1 MEYSECEIKGVFLI
15 KPTVFSD
22 SRGYF
27 FESFNRRRFDF
38 LEEGTEFVQDN
49 QSLSHKGVIR
59 GLHFQIPPHAQG
71 KLVSV
76 IKGAVWDVAVDIR
89 LNSPTYGK
97 FVAYELNENNKWQ
110 LYIPPGFAHG
120 FLTLENNTIF
130 SYKCT
135 GYYHKD
141 SEQCI
146 LWNDPTIAI
155 PWNENTPIISDKDKN
170 GVLFSDFLSK
180 FAIK

>member
-1 MEYSECEIKGVFLI
+1 
-15 KPTVFSD
+15 
-22 SRGYF
+22 
-27 FESFNRRRFDF
+27 
-38 LEEGTEFVQDN
+38 
-49 QSLSHKGVIR
+49 
-59 GLHFQIPPHAQG
+59 
-71 KLVSV
+71 VSV

-120 FLTLENNTIF
+120 FLTLEDNTIF

-146 LWNDPTIAI
+146 LWNDPTLAI
-155 PWNENTPIISDKDKN
+155 PWKENNPIISEKDRK
-170 GVLFSDFLSK
+170 GVLFLDFLSK